1 MWGTIARMRVRPDVP
16 EEYLRAQLKAFN
28 TERMAGGVSTTFYR
42 SDDDPR
48 ELWIVAM
55 FEDKESYRANAES
68 SAQHSVYLTL
78 RACLED
84 DPEWHDVDE
93 LVSLGSALASD

>member
-1 MWGTIARMRVRPDVP
+1 MWGTIARMKVRPDVP
-16 EEYLRAQLKAFN
+16 EEYLVAQMRALN
-28 TERMAGGVSTTFYR
+28 TDRMAGWVNTAFYR

-78 RACLED
+78 RASLEA

-93 LVSLGSALASD
+93 IMSIGARANG

>member
-1 MWGTIARMRVRPDVP
+1 MWGTIARMKVRPGVP
-16 EEYLRAQLKAFN
+16 EEYLFAQMRALN
-28 TERMAGGVSTTFYR
+28 PDRGVGWVNSALYR
-42 SDDDPR
+42 SDEDPR
-48 ELWIVAM
+48 EFWLVAM

-68 SAQHSVYLTL
+68 SATHSVYLTF

-93 LVSLGSALASD
+93 IISMRAGASD